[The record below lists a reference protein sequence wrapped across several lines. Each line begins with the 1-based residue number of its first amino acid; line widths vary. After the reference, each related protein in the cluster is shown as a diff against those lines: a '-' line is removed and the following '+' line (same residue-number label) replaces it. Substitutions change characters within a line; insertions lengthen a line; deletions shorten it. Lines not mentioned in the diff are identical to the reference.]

1 MSVWSLG
8 KVEDMV
14 TIAKDDSVKDE
25 TKQALVKK
33 KVKLIWKNFWENFWK
48 NSAVFFEGSR
58 LDGGNYVS
66 TWALSLGVGFET
78 PRKVGFYLN
87 SS

>member
-14 TIAKDDSVKDE
+14 TIAEDDSVKDE

-33 KVKLIWKNFWENFWK
+33 KVKLIWKSFRENF
-48 NSAVFFEGSR
+48 
-58 LDGGNYVS
+58 
-66 TWALSLGVGFET
+66 
-78 PRKVGFYLN
+78 RKKFGCFLWE
-87 SS
+87 

>member
-1 MSVWSLG
+1 LG

-33 KVKLIWKNFWENFWK
+33 KVKLIWKTFREYLEK
-48 NSAVFFEGSR
+48 IR
-58 LDGGNYVS
+58 LFSLSSTLARGNYVG
-66 TWALSLGVGFET
+66 TWPLSLGVGFET
-78 PRKVGFYLN
+78 PRKAGFYRN
-87 SS
+87 TFSSRNF

>member
-1 MSVWSLG
+1 LG

-33 KVKLIWKNFWENFWK
+33 KVKLIWKNFWENF
-48 NSAVFFEGSR
+48 
-58 LDGGNYVS
+58 
-66 TWALSLGVGFET
+66 
-78 PRKVGFYLN
+78 
-87 SS
+87 